1 MGQMTRGSLPRLMQE
16 GLAGVFG
23 QSYAEHPMEYNQIF
37 EVRNTGKAYEVLQE
51 IDALSPAVVKDEGA
65 ALSYD
70 SFGQSFNPKF
80 VPVTYA
86 KGISCSDEL
95 IEDELYGVLAN
106 KAKALGFSMTQAKEI
121 YAANVIS
128 RAFNTS
134 YTMSGGDALPLCSA
148 SHVSGPSGGTYS
160 NKLSVAAALTESSLE
175 DLLIQVR
182 NATDSRGNKIAIKAT
197 QLIVTPTNMFNAY
210 RITQSVLRSG
220 TAENDTNAMKGMGA
234 IPKTFVSSY
243 ATDSTAWG
251 IQTNCADG
259 LIFFQRRAVRF
270 EEDNSFNT
278 GAMRY
283 KGSERFAAGWGNPR
297 GYYGSDAA

>member
-1 MGQMTRGSLPRLMQE
+1 MGTMTRGSLPRLMQE
-16 GLAGVFG
+16 GLASVFG
-23 QSYAEHPMEYNQIF
+23 QSYNEHPQEYNQIF
-37 EVRNTGKAYEVLQE
+37 DVMNSTKAYEVMQE
-51 IDALSPAVVKDEGA
+51 IDALSPAVLKDEGA
-65 ALSYD
+65 PISYD
-70 SFGQSFNPKF
+70 AFTQSFNPKF

-95 IEDELYGVLAN
+95 VEDELYGVIAR

-121 YAANVIS
+121 FAANVIS

-160 NKLSVAAALTESSLE
+160 NKLSVSAALTESSLE

-182 NATDSRGNKIAIKAT
+182 NATDSRGNKIALKALK
-197 QLIVTPTNMFNAY
+197 LITTPTNQFNAF

-220 TAENDTNAMKGMGA
+220 TAENDINAVKAMGSV
-234 IPKTFVSSY
+234 PNTFISSY
-243 ATDSTAWG
+243 ATDSGAWG
-251 IQTNCADG
+251 IKTDCQDG
-259 LIFFQRRAVRF
+259 LIFVQRRAVRF
-270 EEDNSFNT
+270 EDDNSFNT

-283 KGSERFAAGWGNPR
+283 KGSERYAAGWANPR
-297 GYYGSDAA
+297 GYFGSDAP